1 MVALGIGRED
11 DMGEGRGPRNRVGI
25 ENLES
30 PGLWRQTVT
39 FAMGLL
45 HLIW

>member
-1 MVALGIGRED
+1 MVALGIGREE
-11 DMGEGRGPRNRVGI
+11 DMGAGRGQGIGGI

-30 PGLWRQTVT
+30 PGFWRQRVT